1 MCNIINQTLEIFTI
15 VVDVIILIS
24 LLLER
29 RKQKL
34 EYTFLAVL
42 LMHIVTTAGD
52 LLAWKFTAMPGLNAV
67 TETGNVLTYVFNPLA
82 CTGFC
87 ILVFYMLC
95 QPQRV
100 KRVTPC
106 LLSFLV
112 LVLGVV
118 SALLIVVNKKTG
130 ILFTLNSENVFTW
143 GPLSMLP
150 DNMLLVQLLL
160 MLPILFLCRTRSRLD
175 TFVSAALYL
184 GTPMAAVL
192 LENHASTL
200 MLVYPSVTIS
210 MLLFE
215 VMRQHNK
222 QRVMMQQELE
232 LSDSKVRLLMGQIQP
247 HFIFNSLLAIQE
259 LCAED
264 PKKAEGAVQDFA
276 IYLRGNL
283 DAMSSTRM
291 IPFAKELEHIRH
303 YLSLEQAD
311 PSETFQVEY
320 DLAVRDFRVP
330 PLSVQPI
337 VENAVRHGMAMRDS
351 GGVITIATRE
361 DAWSYSII
369 VKDNGYGFDSA
380 TQEQMERK
388 SIGLENVRMRLAAQ
402 CHGSLEIDSGEI
414 GTIVRIRI
422 PKKGQ
427 AV

>member
-1 MCNIINQTLEIFTI
+1 MFTVI
-15 VVDVIILIS
+15 VDAIILASI
-24 LLLER
+24 LLER
-29 RKQKL
+29 KKQKL
-34 EYTFLAVL
+34 EYTFLTVL
-42 LMHIVTTAGD
+42 LMHIITAVGD
-52 LLAWKFTAMPGLNAV
+52 LFAWRFTGIPGLNAV
-67 TETGNVLTYVFNPLA
+67 TVTGNVLTYVLNPLA

-87 ILVFYMLC
+87 ILVFDMLC
-95 QPQRV
+95 QPKQV
-100 KRVTPC
+100 KQGLSG

-112 LVLGVV
+112 LALGVA
-118 SALLIVVNKKTG
+118 SSLLIVINIRTG
-130 ILFTLNSENVFTW
+130 ILFTLNSENIFTW

-150 DNMLLVQLLL
+150 DNMLLVQLFL
-160 MLPILFLCRTRSRLD
+160 MHPILFLCRTRSKLD
-175 TFVSAALYL
+175 TFVNAALYL
-184 GTPMAAVL
+184 GAPIAAVL
-192 LENHASTL
+192 LENYAPTV
-200 MLVYPSVTIS
+200 MLVYPSMTIS

-259 LCAED
+259 LCTED

-361 DAWSYSII
+361 DARSYSII

-422 PKKGQ
+422 PKKG
-427 AV
+427 

>member
-1 MCNIINQTLEIFTI
+1 
-15 VVDVIILIS
+15 
-24 LLLER
+24 
-29 RKQKL
+29 
-34 EYTFLAVL
+34 
-42 LMHIVTTAGD
+42 
-52 LLAWKFTAMPGLNAV
+52 
-67 TETGNVLTYVFNPLA
+67 
-82 CTGFC
+82 
-87 ILVFYMLC
+87 
-95 QPQRV
+95 
-100 KRVTPC
+100 
-106 LLSFLV
+106 
-112 LVLGVV
+112 
-118 SALLIVVNKKTG
+118 
-130 ILFTLNSENVFTW
+130 
-143 GPLSMLP
+143 MLP
-150 DNMLLVQLLL
+150 DNMLLVQFLL
-160 MLPILFLCRTRSRLD
+160 MLPILFLCRTRSKLD

-192 LENHASTL
+192 LENHVKTL

-361 DAWSYSII
+361 DARSYSII

-422 PKKGQ
+422 PKKG
-427 AV
+427 

>member
-1 MCNIINQTLEIFTI
+1 MCSIINQTLETFTI

-42 LMHIVTTAGD
+42 LMHIITAVGD
-52 LLAWKFTAMPGLNAV
+52 LFAWTFTEMPGLNALTV
-67 TETGNVLTYVFNPLA
+67 TGNVLTYIFNPLA
-82 CTGFC
+82 CTGFF

-95 QPQRV
+95 ESEQIRHGIP
-100 KRVTPC
+100 
-106 LLSFLV
+106 LV
-112 LVLGVV
+112 LAHVVFVLGVA
-118 SALLIVVNKKTG
+118 SSLLIVVNIKTG
-130 ILFTLNSENVFTW
+130 ILFTLDSENNFTW

-160 MLPILFLCRTRSRLD
+160 MIPILFLCRTKSKWD
-175 TFVSAALYL
+175 TAISAALYL
-184 GTPMAAVL
+184 GTPIAAIL
-192 LENHASTL
+192 MENYASTL
-200 MLVYPSVTIS
+200 MLIYPSVTIS
-210 MLLFE
+210 MLLLE

-222 QRVMMQQELE
+222 QRIMMQQELE
-232 LSDSKVRLLMGQIQP
+232 LSDSKVKLLMGQIQP

-259 LCAED
+259 LCTED

-276 IYLRGNL
+276 VYLRSNL
-283 DAMSSTRM
+283 DAMGSTRM
-291 IPFAKELEHIRH
+291 IPFTKELEHIRH

-311 PSETFQVEY
+311 PNETFQVEY
-320 DLAVRDFRVP
+320 DLAVQDFCVP

-361 DAWSYSII
+361 DARSYSII

-388 SIGLENVRMRLAAQ
+388 SVGLDNVRMRLAAQ
-402 CHGSLEIDSGEI
+402 CNGSLEIDSGEI
-414 GTIVRIRI
+414 GTIVKIRI
-422 PKKGQ
+422 PKKG
-427 AV
+427 